1 MLVDAAFLN
10 FIVSDLKRYFEN
22 VLNRPL
28 QEIDLS
34 LLTTYLALDA
44 GIEEGDNKVQL
55 LFVYDQDSSNLVFCN
70 PSDLKKELDGVAF
83 SDQFGEFSFAGV
95 PCVGMV
101 TREELFLDLLQI
113 VLDSADVKKLIVLSF
128 NEEYDN
134 KVQLLFVYDQDSS
147 NLVFCNPSDLK
158 KELDGV
164 AFSDQFGE
172 FSFAG
177 VPCVG
182 MVTREELFLDLLQ
195 IVLDSADVK
204 KLIVLSFNEEYG
216 NKVTAV
222 LNKVKEKEIIQFR
235 VDESEETIEYQWEM
249 LAYPLMQAL
258 GIKGDEL

>member
-55 LFVYDQDSSNLVFCN
+55 LFVYDQDSSNLAFCN

-95 PCVGMV
+95 PC
-101 TREELFLDLLQI
+101 E
-113 VLDSADVKKLIVLSF
+113 
-128 NEEYDN
+128 
-134 KVQLLFVYDQDSS
+134 
-147 NLVFCNPSDLK
+147 
-158 KELDGV
+158 
-164 AFSDQFGE
+164 
-172 FSFAG
+172 
-177 VPCVG
+177 G

-235 VDESEETIEYQWEM
+235 VDEAEETIE
-249 LAYPLMQAL
+249 
-258 GIKGDEL
+258 

>member
-1 MLVDAAFLN
+1 MDEKIKLPEIVILVDAAFLN

-95 PCVGMV
+95 PC
-101 TREELFLDLLQI
+101 EE
-113 VLDSADVKKLIVLSF
+113 
-128 NEEYDN
+128 
-134 KVQLLFVYDQDSS
+134 
-147 NLVFCNPSDLK
+147 
-158 KELDGV
+158 
-164 AFSDQFGE
+164 
-172 FSFAG
+172 
-177 VPCVG
+177 

-235 VDESEETIEYQWEM
+235 VNESEETIEYQWEM

>member
-55 LFVYDQDSSNLVFCN
+55 LFVYDQDSSNLAFCN

-95 PCVGMV
+95 PC
-101 TREELFLDLLQI
+101 E
-113 VLDSADVKKLIVLSF
+113 
-128 NEEYDN
+128 
-134 KVQLLFVYDQDSS
+134 
-147 NLVFCNPSDLK
+147 
-158 KELDGV
+158 
-164 AFSDQFGE
+164 
-172 FSFAG
+172 
-177 VPCVG
+177 G

-235 VDESEETIEYQWEM
+235 VDESEETIESHWEM